1 MKSKRIVAF
10 MLSVLM
16 LLAFLPSVVSA
27 EDIETTTAASF
38 LAEYDLNHDNV
49 VNGFDLALMKQKLIN
64 NEGGSLCELVS
75 LKRFL
80 INDEPTT
87 HNKLID
93 VSEDSA
99 NNVDIIANIC
109 NENPIRIDIENAEL
123 VFEHETLHFFGIKNI
138 TNNTIIAQGKCSD
151 GKLIQTYKVF
161 NYNNKLFLDVEAI
174 PVRAAEAIYLE
185 NLEVSEKNTKRLI
198 DIFSSQYEGA
208 TNSGDRELTL
218 SFTGLNETSIIAD
231 AEPDIPTSAVAIY
244 ELHINEESRVVITL
258 YQCDTGYLIDY
269 RM

>member
-10 MLSVLM
+10 ILSVLM

-80 INDEPTT
+80 INGET
-87 HNKLID
+87 ID
-93 VSEDSA
+93 VSENSA

-123 VFEHETLHFFGIKNI
+123 VFEHETLRFSGIMNI
-138 TNNTIIAQGKCSD
+138 ADNVIIAQGKCSD
-151 GKLIQTYKVF
+151 GNLIQTYKIF

-174 PVRAAEAIYLE
+174 PVRAAEAIYIE
-185 NLEVSEKNTKRLI
+185 NLEVSEKNTKRLLE
-198 DIFSSQYEGA
+198 IFSSQYNGA
-208 TNSGDRELTL
+208 INSGDRELTL
-218 SFTGLNETSIIAD
+218 SFITGSNYTSIIAE

>member
-80 INDEPTT
+80 INGEPTQ
-87 HNKLID
+87 HKLID

-123 VFEHETLHFFGIKNI
+123 VFEHETLRFFGIMNI
-138 TNNTIIAQGKCSD
+138 ANNNIIAQGKCSD